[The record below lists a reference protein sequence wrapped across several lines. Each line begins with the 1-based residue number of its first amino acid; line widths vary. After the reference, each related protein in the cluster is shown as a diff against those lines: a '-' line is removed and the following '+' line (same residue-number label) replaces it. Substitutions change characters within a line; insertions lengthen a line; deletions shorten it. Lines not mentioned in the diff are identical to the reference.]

1 MNPITDPK
9 NIPQHPLCPPA
20 TRDELLTYLRE
31 SGSALSPAEALA
43 GAVKLWIATDRAG
56 AGAAAGTE
64 RGYQWKQLFLPE
76 STRVRMRYADDWFCA
91 EVVGDDLIY
100 QARPVSPN
108 QMVRQIAGDGR
119 NAWLELWIRLPGEK
133 HWKTAARLRA
143 SLADQPPA
151 APLSPSEAMVAAA
164 KAMSDALNTALV
176 LVEHANHQSQNT
188 LERRLPRYRRGH
200 DLLDD
205 IH

>member
-1 MNPITDPK
+1 MNPITDQK
-9 NIPQHPLCPPA
+9 NIPQHPLCAPA
-20 TRDELLTYLRE
+20 TRDELLAYLRE

-43 GAVKLWIATDRAG
+43 SAVKLWIERER
-56 AGAAAGTE
+56 AAAGPE
-64 RGYQWKQLFLPE
+64 RGYQWKQLFLPQ

-91 EVVGDDLIY
+91 EVVGDELIY
-100 QARPVSPN
+100 QGRPVSPN
-108 QMVRQIAGDGR
+108 RMVRQIAGDGR

-143 SLADQPPA
+143 LLADPPPS